1 MADDSNNNS
10 DVPYEHGPYIVFD
23 DSSTYAWAEDTCI
36 AVLTQDGEDH
46 LNDAMD
52 FDAVHDDDAVYI
64 SMNDLIEAYNQVHG
78 TDIGR
83 CRTNRT
89 GF

>member
-1 MADDSNNNS
+1 MADDSNNSS
-10 DVPYEHGPYIVFD
+10 DVPYEHGPYIVFG
-23 DSSTYAWAEDTCI
+23 DSSTYAWAEDTFI
-36 AVLTQDGEDH
+36 AILTQDGEDH

-64 SMNDLIEAYNQVHG
+64 SMNDLIKAYNQVHG

>member
-1 MADDSNNNS
+1 
-10 DVPYEHGPYIVFD
+10 
-23 DSSTYAWAEDTCI
+23 
-36 AVLTQDGEDH
+36 
-46 LNDAMD
+46 MD